1 MRRGTV
7 VWTRFSPVVHGL
19 LCFALL
25 LAQPFAQA
33 ASFADDAAA
42 GVATDASGAAA
53 PKRGG
58 FAPAA
63 SPVAAPAAAPAAAA
77 PAAGTRSPAAAD
89 ALPAASP
96 FAAPGSRA
104 PAVSKPFQPPGLILP
119 RVLGLYP
126 NEFAQGTSY
135 SVSLSGENLNPTL
148 KVDFGAGILV
158 KGAPVLLPGGKLKLS
173 IDVLPFAAGGKRRLK
188 IGTVFAPP
196 SEQLAEFQV
205 VQKVVVSAAKPKAN
219 LVKLPIVNLEKIA
232 KGVIILDTPAW
243 RKQTGSQAPLK
254 GPDGKPI
261 GQPTPI
267 YKNLQPTLDD
277 TLLFIWHEQNKGVAE
292 RYEIRFFKG
301 SKLLA
306 KRSLQAPTGSGWGSI
321 PYYRPDAALIGELFQ
336 QLGGKPAA
344 AGGKT
349 GKFGQAPDT
358 ALAAMSLNATKES
371 ALPGNYQAALA
382 QADIAWEVA
391 GFRSYAKNGVAK
403 SALVD
408 LPDLLDLPDF
418 PYTPVQLALAGGFA
432 PQTSQ
437 SDAAQAGYAQ
447 AGYAQAKP
455 ELVEMEVEISE
466 RWPLY
471 LGAAPTGL
479 ACPSAMSAGLSLH
492 NIDATTQNGQL
503 AGASGFTF
511 ERFEMQGSLNL
522 GKSSYAAHVDKTQAS
537 TPDTQ
542 TTVSTGL
549 GGSITLGTPSQV
561 LFTTW
566 SFDNVFVDWGD
577 GTQEPLAATMGGD
590 AGDYERGD
598 AVNLNNSAIKYLHA
612 YAAPGQYTVR
622 LFQLGEDDIQGGGQQ
637 VAATATDLGG
647 NQNLLV
653 DTSAASLY
661 NAALAQSGGSQA
673 QAAQAEQE
681 YGKAVANRAYM
692 VFCQPLSI
700 QRRTDPAAN
709 GPLKLVDISVEGVTT
724 AADAPKAGAAKSGK
738 VVAKPSL
745 GAKEPT
751 NVAPSPGGG
760 ALAKADSA
768 TPALE
773 KIQLNFNALTLL
785 GGVPAYSV
793 CDYQLT
799 PYGQLRYTG
808 QGEVRT
814 RWVVDGLALPPDA
827 PRPVGPSQ
835 PRPDAM
841 LKNPGNLW
849 GPPLVSSVSLPAQS
863 PVGLAQLGQH
873 NLRVEAEAVVDSV
886 HLFDTVGAALG
897 GDGAAHALLAN
908 AAKEGSL
915 PKLGVLA
922 PAKVPVSIG
931 KPGKPGK
938 PGGPGPV
945 MNLLFNE
952 LFNDAAPLKLALAG
966 GNYAPVATVALDAP
980 KAYELTT
987 QKYPP
992 RWAVSPL
999 QPYVVLGHDPEQP
1012 CTFDFPVADGGGKF
1026 KVVGLQSPG
1035 GKPKVTRQGD
1045 RFSGQGDLI
1054 VPIPGGGMQKAPVNF
1069 QNWKVA
1075 EDAITVLEG
1084 QFSISAP
1091 GLPELVMPAVKGRF
1105 TRLEGVA
1112 GKQVDAWLD
1121 AALSN
1126 SALPEAASATQV
1138 ARWKGAKATLSPDG
1152 DWYADGLAMAEFLVY
1167 DSGFRIRPQ
1176 AVALDLSVKQGAA
1189 PGSECGGGNAW
1200 RGVALGNSDLLFF
1213 NFDMPGAP
1221 PKAVLSDWG
1230 IDADGLCGKAG
1241 SGPESHDWM
1250 RGKIGWNGVA
1260 AKAWNGI
1267 FKATYDDLWV
1277 YAPWLDSKLT
1287 GAGDPVL
1294 LAGKGQGQGG
1304 IMLNL
1309 TGQPK
1314 TLKHGP
1320 ITLRV
1325 DNLAFS
1331 KTKLGGGNDPLA
1343 LPAVSADT
1351 CFDFQGEAQVFA
1363 KDVCFTGLYFAFDGQ
1378 AYFQG
1383 AYNKTVSLSGKSGK
1397 IAQGTV
1403 SLKEVKVS
1411 TTGGGN
1417 QRLGFDFLTD
1427 LKISQALPAVP
1438 VPVSY
1443 RVSEPATAQYNGSG
1457 PVTGSFEVKFDSP
1470 LVKANIKP
1478 VYSGPQDG
1486 TSVASNPV
1494 LLALADLGYATDAP
1508 FVVALGSG
1516 DSIVF
1521 KGEVDLAQFQMPE
1534 SIKGHFLLG
1543 YHGDTDFWATK
1554 FSWPLSTGIVLV
1566 PGVLS
1571 LYEFG
1576 GGLGYHV
1583 TRDSLVGTSLDFV
1596 EFSPDATPVLNAMA
1610 LVGTVDGGFIFA
1622 ARGDLN
1628 IKPGGGDAGVD
1639 MTYSA
1644 WLLTTDHSGMGP
1656 ISGTLGYGGG
1666 TFYGT
1671 MGGKW
1676 GPPGLDSYVYIEAA
1690 PSAIGFSIGG
1700 DDWYFR
1706 VGNKDNPVTGH
1717 VLIVDAGSWFDL
1729 SSTGGLRVGARANKR
1744 FPDISCDGGTCAY
1757 VEGDILIDTGL
1768 QLNPTRFDATGNY
1781 SVAAK
1786 GCLVG
1791 ACVGLSEAVS
1801 AHAAAPNPYVLG
1813 FSYTLSGCPIG
1824 KLNVSLKVLPSV
1836 DPGVSA
1842 DLCSF
1847 GEMGEAIVSG
1857 AADAWSAATGLAED
1871 AYDAVTSCFGFC

>member
-1 MRRGTV
+1 MWAKVLSRSLPHPECRPARLDGSDAAPVAQASRLHRLTRRALAGLA
-7 VWTRFSPVVHGL
+7 GL
-19 LCFALL
+19 LLL
-25 LAQPFAQA
+25 LPPPAQSA
-33 ASFADDAAA
+33 AFIRDGGDD
-42 GVATDASGAAA
+42 SA
-53 PKRGG
+53 PPAKRGG
-58 FAPAA
+58 FAPIM
-63 SPVAAPAAAPAAAA
+63 
-77 PAAGTRSPAAAD
+77 
-89 ALPAASP
+89 
-96 FAAPGSRA
+96 APGIVPITVPKAEIPTAATPEVGTTA
-104 PAVSKPFQPPGLILP
+104 PAVIPDGPARPRPFQPPGLILP

-135 SVSLSGENLNPTL
+135 SVSLSGENLSPIL

-158 KGAPVLLPGGKLKLS
+158 KGAPVLLPGGKLKVS
-173 IDVLPFAAGGKRRLK
+173 IDVLPFAASGKRRLK
-188 IGTVFAPP
+188 LGTAFAPA
-196 SEQLAEFQV
+196 SDQIAEFQV
-205 VQKVVVSAAKPKAN
+205 VQKTVAVSAEKPKVEP
-219 LVKLPIVNLEKIA
+219 VKLPVVKLETIF
-232 KGVIILDTPAW
+232 KGVILLDAPAW
-243 RKQTGSQAPLK
+243 RKQTGSQAAPK
-254 GPDGKPI
+254 GPDGKPL

-267 YKNLQPTLDD
+267 YKDLQPTLDD
-277 TLLFIWHEQNKGVAE
+277 ALLFIWHEQNKGVAE
-292 RYEIRFFKG
+292 RYEIRFYKG
-301 SKLLA
+301 GKLLA
-306 KRSLQAPTGSGWGSI
+306 KRSLPAPTGSGWGAI
-321 PYYRPDAALIGELFQ
+321 PHYRPDAALIAELFQ
-336 QLGGKPAA
+336 QIGGKPAA

-358 ALAAMSLNATKES
+358 ALAAMSLNATQES

-403 SALVD
+403 SALAD
-408 LPDLLDLPDF
+408 LPD
-418 PYTPVQLALAGGFA
+418 TPVQLALGGGFA

-437 SDAAQAGYAQ
+437 SDAAK

-455 ELVEMEVEISE
+455 EIVEMEVEISE

-471 LGAAPTGL
+471 LAAAPTGL

-511 ERFEMQGSLNL
+511 ERFEIQGSLNL

-542 TTVSTGL
+542 TTMSTGF
-549 GGSITLGTPSQV
+549 GGSITIGSPSQV

-577 GTQEPLAATMGGD
+577 GTQDALAATMGGD

-598 AVNLNNSAIKYLHA
+598 AVNLNNSMIKYRHA
-612 YAAPGQYTVR
+612 YAAPGLYTVR

-637 VAATATDLGG
+637 VAATAVDLGG
-647 NQNLLV
+647 NKNLMA
-653 DTSAASLY
+653 DAGAAGLY
-661 NAALAQSGGSQA
+661 NAALAQSGSSQLGSSQSGGA
-673 QAAQAEQE
+673 QAAQAERE
-681 YGKAVANRAYM
+681 YGRAVADRAYM

-709 GPLKLVDISVEGVTT
+709 GPLKLVSITVEGVTT
-724 AADAPKAGAAKSGK
+724 ADAPKPAAKSDQAQAQP
-738 VVAKPSL
+738 VL
-745 GAKEPT
+745 GAKTPVT
-751 NVAPSPGGG
+751 TAPGGT
-760 ALAKADSA
+760 ARIKADSA
-768 TPALE
+768 ASLNLGKKQAPAKPAALALE
-773 KIQLNFNALTLL
+773 KLQLNFNALTLL

-814 RWVVDGLALPPDA
+814 RWYVDGVALPPDA

-835 PRPDAM
+835 SRPDAM
-841 LKNPGNLW
+841 LKNPSNTW

-922 PAKVPVSIG
+922 PAKVPVMG
-931 KPGKPGK
+931 GK
-938 PGGPGPV
+938 PGGPGPGPV
-945 MNLLFNE
+945 MNLMFNE

-966 GNYAPVATVALDAP
+966 GNYAPVATVTLDAP
-980 KAYELTT
+980 KAYEFTT
-987 QKYPP
+987 KKEPP

-999 QPYVVLGHDPEQP
+999 QPYVVLGHDTEQP
-1012 CTFDFPVADGGGKF
+1012 CTFDFPVSDGKF

-1035 GKPKVTRQGD
+1035 GKPKVTRSGD
-1045 RFSGQGDLI
+1045 RFSGQGDLL

-1069 QNWKVA
+1069 QNWKVSQ
-1075 EDAITVLEG
+1075 DGITVLEG
-1084 QFSISAP
+1084 QFSITAP

-1105 TRLEGVA
+1105 TRLDGIA
-1112 GKQVDAWLD
+1112 GQQVDAWLD
-1121 AALSN
+1121 ATLAN

-1138 ARWKGAKATLSPDG
+1138 ARWKGAKAPLSPDG

-1167 DSGFRIRPQ
+1167 DSGFRIKPQ
-1176 AVALDLSVKQGAA
+1176 AVALDLSAKQGGA
-1189 PGSECGGGNAW
+1189 PGSECGGGGNAW
-1200 RGVALGNSDLLFF
+1200 RGVALGQSDLLFF

-1221 PKAVLSDWG
+1221 PKAVVSDWG
-1230 IDADGLCGKAG
+1230 IDADGLCGKAN

-1250 RGKIGWNGVA
+1250 RGKIGWKGVA

-1277 YAPWLDSKLT
+1277 YAPWLDATLT
-1287 GAGDPVL
+1287 GTGDPVL

-1304 IMLNL
+1304 SMLNL

-1325 DNLAFS
+1325 DNLVFS
-1331 KTKLGGGNDPLA
+1331 KTKLGGGNDPVA

-1411 TTGGGN
+1411 TTGGGD

-1457 PVTGSFEVKFDSP
+1457 PVTGSFEVKFDSL

-1478 VYSGPQDG
+1478 VYTGPQDG

-1494 LLALADLGYATDAP
+1494 LLALADLGYGTDAP
-1508 FVVALGSG
+1508 FMVALGSG

-1521 KGEVDLAQFQMPE
+1521 KGAVDLSQFQMPE
-1534 SIKGHFLLG
+1534 AIPGVFLLG

-1554 FSWPLSTGIVLV
+1554 FTLPLSAGIVLV

-1576 GGLGYHV
+1576 GGLGFHV
-1583 TRDSLVGTSLDFV
+1583 TRDSLVGGGLDFV
-1596 EFSPDATPVLNAMA
+1596 AFSPDDTPVLNAMA
-1610 LVGTVDGGFIFA
+1610 RVGTMDGGFTFS

-1628 IKPGGGDAGVD
+1628 IKPEGGDAGVD
-1639 MTYSA
+1639 MTYTA
-1644 WLLTTDHSGMGP
+1644 WLLTGNHGGTGP

-1666 TFYGT
+1666 IFYGS
-1671 MGGKW
+1671 MGGNW
-1676 GPPGLDSYVYIEAA
+1676 GPPGLDDYIYIQAD
-1690 PSAIGFSIGG
+1690 PTAIGFSIGG
-1700 DDWYFR
+1700 DEWFFR
-1706 VGNKDNPVTGH
+1706 AGTQDSPINGH
-1717 VLIVDAGSWFDL
+1717 VLILDLGAWLDL
-1729 SSTGGLRVGARANKR
+1729 SSQHGLNVGAKANKR
-1744 FPDISCDGGTCAY
+1744 FPDVSCDGTCAY
-1757 VEGDILIDTGL
+1757 VEGMIALNAGIQLAPVQFTASGGGSVSAKACYKGHCLGFGRTVTMYAGAPPERLGFGLSIDFPCPVP
-1768 QLNPTRFDATGNY
+1768 NVDF
-1781 SVAAK
+1781 SVA
-1786 GCLVG
+1786 
-1791 ACVGLSEAVS
+1791 
-1801 AHAAAPNPYVLG
+1801 
-1813 FSYTLSGCPIG
+1813 
-1824 KLNVSLKVLPSV
+1824 VLP
-1836 DPGVSA
+1836 PGFDWDVN
-1842 DLCSF
+1842 
-1847 GEMGEAIVSG
+1847 
-1857 AADAWSAATGLAED
+1857 
-1871 AYDAVTSCFGFC
+1871 SCLW

>member
-1 MRRGTV
+1 MWARVLSSSLPQPGSRASRPRSVRIALICLALALGLPL
-7 VWTRFSPVVHGL
+7 SP
-19 LCFALL
+19 AS
-25 LAQPFAQA
+25 A
-33 ASFADDAAA
+33 AVTFGDDAAA

-63 SPVAAPAAAPAAAA
+63 SPVAAPAAAPAA
-77 PAAGTRSPAAAD
+77 GTRSPAATD

-104 PAVSKPFQPPGLILP
+104 PAVSKPFQPPGLIAP

-135 SVSLSGENLNPTL
+135 SVSLSGENLSPIL

-158 KGAPVLLPGGKLKLS
+158 KGAPVLLPGGKLKVS
-173 IDVLPFAAGGKRRLK
+173 IDVLPFAASGKRRLK

-205 VQKVVVSAAKPKAN
+205 VQKVVVAADSKPKVEP
-219 LVKLPIVNLEKIA
+219 VKLPAANLDKVF
-232 KGVIILDTPAW
+232 KGVILLDAPAW

-306 KRSLQAPTGSGWGSI
+306 KRSLPAPTGSGWGSI
-321 PYYRPDAALIGELFQ
+321 PHYRPDAALIGELFQ
-336 QLGGKPAA
+336 QIGGKPAA

-358 ALAAMSLNATKES
+358 ALAAMSLNATQES

-403 SALVD
+403 SALA
-408 LPDLLDLPDF
+408 DLPDF

-432 PQTSQ
+432 PQASQ
-437 SDAAQAGYAQ
+437 SDAAKAGYV
-447 AGYAQAKP
+447 QAKP

-511 ERFEMQGSLNL
+511 ERFEIQGSLNL

-542 TTVSTGL
+542 TTMSTGL

-577 GTQEPLAATMGGD
+577 GTQEALVAVMGGD
-590 AGDYERGD
+590 AGDYDRGD
-598 AVNLNNSAIKYLHA
+598 TVNLNNSMNKYRHA

-637 VAATATDLGG
+637 VAAASVDLGG
-647 NQNLLV
+647 NQNLMA
-653 DTSAASLY
+653 DAGAAGLY
-661 NAALAQSGGSQA
+661 NAAQGQSGGSQA
-673 QAAQAEQE
+673 KAAQAELE
-681 YGKAVANRAYM
+681 YGKAVADRAYM

-745 GAKEPT
+745 GAKDAT
-751 NVAPSPGGG
+751 NVAPSAGGG

-768 TPALE
+768 TLAQGKNQVNSSGAGSLAKQGGSAKALE
-773 KIQLNFNALTLL
+773 KLQLNFNALAVL
-785 GGVPAYSV
+785 GGVPAYSA

-814 RWVVDGLALPPDA
+814 RWYVDGVALPPDA

-835 PRPDAM
+835 SRPDAM
-841 LKNPGNLW
+841 LKNPSNTW

-897 GDGAAHALLAN
+897 GDGAAHALLSN
-908 AAKEGSL
+908 AAKEGNL

-922 PAKVPVSIG
+922 PAKVPV
-931 KPGKPGK
+931 KPGVPGG
-938 PGGPGPV
+938 GGPGPV
-945 MNLLFNE
+945 MNLLFNGP
-952 LFNDAAPLKLALAG
+952 PLQLAMAG
-966 GNYAPVATVALDAP
+966 NNTAPVATVITDAP

-987 QKYPP
+987 QKDPP

-999 QPYVVLGHDPEQP
+999 QPYVVLGHDLEQP
-1012 CTFDFPVADGGGKF
+1012 CTFDFPVADGKF

-1045 RFSGQGDLI
+1045 RFSGQGDLL
-1054 VPIPGGGMQKAPVNF
+1054 VPIPGGGTQKAPVNF
-1069 QNWKVA
+1069 QNWKV
-1075 EDAITVLEG
+1075 DQDGITVLEG
-1084 QFSISAP
+1084 QFSITAP
-1091 GLPELVMPAVKGRF
+1091 GLPELVMPALKGRF
-1105 TRLEGVA
+1105 TRLDGVA

-1121 AALSN
+1121 ASLAN
-1126 SALPEAASATQV
+1126 AALPEAASATQV
-1138 ARWKGAKATLSPDG
+1138 ARWKGAKAPLSPDG

-1167 DSGFRIRPQ
+1167 DSGFRIKPQ
-1176 AVALDLSVKQGAA
+1176 AVALDLSAKQGGA
-1189 PGSECGGGNAW
+1189 PGSQCGGGGSAW
-1200 RGVALGNSDLLFF
+1200 RGVALGQSDLLFF

-1221 PKAVLSDWG
+1221 PKATVSDWG
-1230 IDADGLCGKAG
+1230 IDADGLCGTAN
-1241 SGPESHDWM
+1241 SGPESHDWL
-1250 RGKIGWNGVA
+1250 RGKIGWKGVE

-1277 YAPWLDSKLT
+1277 HVPWLDATLT
-1287 GAGDPVL
+1287 GTGDPVL

-1331 KTKLGGGNDPLA
+1331 KTQLGGGSDPVA

-1351 CFDFQGEAQVFA
+1351 CLDFQGEAQVFA
-1363 KDVCFTGLYFAFDGQ
+1363 KNVCFTGLYFAFDGQ

-1383 AYNKTVSLSGKSGK
+1383 GYDQTVSLSGQSGK
-1397 IAQGTV
+1397 LAQGTV

-1411 TTGGGN
+1411 AGHGGA

-1443 RVSEPATAQYNGSG
+1443 RVDEPATALYTGSG
-1457 PVTGSFEVKFDSP
+1457 PVTGSFEVKFDSS

-1478 VYSGPQDG
+1478 VYTGPQDG

-1494 LLALADLGYATDAP
+1494 QLALADLGYGSDAP
-1508 FVVALGSG
+1508 FMVALGSG
-1516 DSIVF
+1516 DHIVF
-1521 KGEVDLAQFQMPE
+1521 KGAVDLSQFQSVP
-1534 SIKGHFLLG
+1534 ITGVFLLG

-1554 FSWPLSTGIVLV
+1554 FTATIQAGIVLV

-1576 GGLGYHV
+1576 GGLGFHV
-1583 TRDSLVGTSLDFV
+1583 TRDSLVGSSLDFV

-1610 LVGTVDGGFIFA
+1610 RVGSGWDTGFTVS

-1639 MTYSA
+1639 MTFTA
-1644 WLLTTDHSGMGP
+1644 WLLSNDHGGTGP
-1656 ISGTLGYGGG
+1656 INGTLGYGGG
-1666 TFYGT
+1666 TFYGS

-1676 GPPGLDSYVYIEAA
+1676 GPPGLDEYIYVEAD
-1690 PSAIGFSIGG
+1690 PTAIGFSIGG
-1700 DDWYFR
+1700 GEWYFR
-1706 VGNKDNPVTGH
+1706 AGTQDSPITGH
-1717 VLIVDAGSWFDL
+1717 VLILDQGAWMDL
-1729 SSTGGLRVGARANKR
+1729 SSHGLNVGAKANKR
-1744 FPDISCDGGTCAY
+1744 FPNVSCDGTCAY
-1757 VEGDILIDTGL
+1757 VEGW
-1768 QLNPTRFDATGNY
+1768 
-1781 SVAAK
+1781 VAMNA
-1786 GCLVG
+1786 GIQIAPVQFAASG
-1791 ACVGLSEAVS
+1791 GGGVS
-1801 AHAAAPNPYVLG
+1801 AKACYKGHCLGFGQTVTMYAGAPNPVRLG
-1813 FSYTLSGCPIG
+1813 FGLSIDFPCP
-1824 KLNVSLKVLPSV
+1824 VPDVDFTVAVLPSPGFDWDV
-1836 DPGVSA
+1836 D
-1842 DLCSF
+1842 
-1847 GEMGEAIVSG
+1847 
-1857 AADAWSAATGLAED
+1857 
-1871 AYDAVTSCFGFC
+1871 SCLW